1 MQQGTVGLVHRH
13 DPFDCGEFVVGRGEQ
28 VPFDPEMAEH
38 RGSAPK
44 RDGVGAAGRMGPIG
58 ADVGAHELGWD
69 QVGRASL
76 DTDSVKGIVA
86 VAGPH
91 AVGAGED
98 AEVDAATARG
108 ATLDLDVGVCAL
120 DLVDQPVDGAG
131 LGLTGGSAGAVGGCD
146 EIAVHVPLEV
156 RDVVVVE
163 Q

>member
-108 ATLDLDVGVCAL
+108 AALDLDVGVCA
-120 DLVDQPVDGAG
+120 
-131 LGLTGGSAGAVGGCD
+131 
-146 EIAVHVPLEV
+146 
-156 RDVVVVE
+156 
-163 Q
+163 